1 MGPKKNGPIA
11 GLANP
16 RGRHELLIFP
26 FFFRFNSHGQV
37 RSLYIP
43 VMTSQKRLIV
53 GWNLHEYTN

>member
-1 MGPKKNGPIA
+1 MGPKKTDQSRDWPIQE
-11 GLANP
+11 GVMSCSFFL
-16 RGRHELLIFP
+16 
-26 FFFRFNSHGQV
+26 FFRFNSHGQV